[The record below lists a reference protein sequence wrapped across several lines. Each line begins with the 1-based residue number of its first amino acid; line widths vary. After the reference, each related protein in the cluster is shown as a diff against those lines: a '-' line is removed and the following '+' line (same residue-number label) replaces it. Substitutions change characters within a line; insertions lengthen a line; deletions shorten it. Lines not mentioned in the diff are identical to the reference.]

1 MTAEELMLKDPS
13 DLTDEEVTWLENESQ
28 LHFTFEKSIKLILN
42 SIYGAFANE
51 FFHFYNT
58 DIAETI
64 TLQGQD
70 AIKYTEQ
77 STNKYFKEFFAKDKK
92 VLAALG
98 VPEGAEVYPV
108 AKPVAVYADTD
119 SLYISFQDVMKSV
132 GWTGSAKD
140 FVLKLNEVRLAGYFR
155 SILKMYA
162 EKHGVDNYLDF
173 ELETIAD
180 NAIFVTAKKYI
191 QNITW
196 KDGKD
201 YQPLSYVKST
211 GLEIVQSS
219 TPVFCRE
226 RLIEVMKFIFS
237 KSAPSIEN
245 YAELIRLI
253 KKIKKEFELS
263 SVERI
268 SMTRSISDYQKFV
281 VEDTEKLELA
291 SGCPIHVRAAA
302 YHNLLLTGSPKHKS
316 RYQLIRS
323 KDKIKWYHSVDQVC
337 DVFAYKPGAYP
348 VEFAPKMDM
357 EKQFKM
363 TVLEPLNRVLVP
375 AGYQALDPSL
385 AYTIGLF

>member
-1 MTAEELMLKDPS
+1 MSAEELMTKDPS
-13 DLTDEEVTWLENESQ
+13 DLTEEEVAWLENESQ

-64 TLQGQD
+64 TMQGQD

-77 STNKYFKEFFAKDKK
+77 STNKYFREFFAKDRE
-92 VLAALG
+92 VLDALG
-98 VPEGAEVYPV
+98 VPEGVEVFPP

-119 SLYISFQDVMKSV
+119 SLYISFQDVIKAV
-132 GWTGSAKD
+132 NWTGSAKD
-140 FVLKLNEVRLAGYFR
+140 FVLKLNSVRLAGYFKR
-155 SILKMYA
+155 ILQMYA
-162 EKHGVDNYLDF
+162 DRHGVENYLDF

-180 NAIFVTAKKYI
+180 NAIFVTPKKYI

-201 YQPLSYVKST
+201 YSPLSYIKPT
-211 GLEIVQSS
+211 GLEIIQSS

-237 KSAPSIEN
+237 KNLPSIEN

-253 KKIKKEFELS
+253 KKMKKEFELS
-263 SVERI
+263 GVERI
-268 SMTRSISDYQKFV
+268 SMTRSISDYAKFV
-281 VEDTEKLELA
+281 VEDTTKLELA

-302 YHNLLLTGSPKHKS
+302 YHNLLLATNPKHKS
-316 RYQLIRS
+316 RYQLVKS
-323 KDKIKWYHSVDQVC
+323 KDKIKWYHSVDPVC

-348 VEFAPKMDM
+348 AEFAPKMDV